1 MLTAPSPP
9 LPWRCWRPLKTLPG
23 RALRLAAWG
32 LLGALPALAATPGPR
47 PATGQAD
54 WRDQIIYFVLT
65 DRFDD
70 GDPSNNDQ
78 GAGEFNPAS
87 NAHYSGGDF
96 KGLQRR
102 LGYIQGLGATALW
115 ITPPVANQWWDGQY
129 SGYHG
134 YWAEHFTE
142 VDKHLGTLADYQA
155 LAGDL
160 HGRGMRLVQDIVV
173 NHTGNYFS
181 LRPGTPAGRPQ
192 AGYLPNTGS
201 RPQAAPRQPPFDQN
215 DARQPAHRAAA
226 IYHWTPDVSDFGQ
239 RQQVLTGQMS
249 GLDDLNTENPV
260 VRRALR
266 QSYGHW
272 LREVGVDAFRV
283 DTAFYVPPDY
293 FTDLLHARDPSAPG
307 LQRLAAQ
314 LGRPPVFAF
323 GEGFAIDKPWADRGA
338 RQIEAY
344 VRGPAGQPRLDGML
358 NFPLYGSLGDV
369 LARGAPTAVLGHRI
383 RSMMRVHSAP
393 QLMPSFVDNHDVDR
407 FLAGGSAAGL
417 AQALLAIMTLPGI
430 PVIYYGTEQ
439 GLTEQRGA
447 MFAAGFGAGGRDHFD
462 TSAPGYRLLQRLT
475 ALRRAH
481 RVFSR
486 GSPTVLQQQAH
497 GPGVIAWRMQQGRD
511 AALVVLNTADQ
522 PALLHALPTGLPA
535 GTALPGLLAL
545 DGEPAALRTGPGGR
559 VTAVLAPRSGQVWR
573 LPSPAAAAAVASSTS
588 DQAGPAGSAP
598 RLLAARPDASGQQL
612 LASGRARPGARLQLL
627 LDADLGRATPV
638 QAGADGR
645 WSAPVPVAHLAESA
659 APHQLLA
666 WSEADGQAS
675 AARPF
680 VLRRA
685 WRAVAD
691 VIDPAGD
698 DQGPDGHYRYPT
710 DPTWGPHRQMDL
722 RRARAWV
729 AGGALRLDIT
739 LQGLTQS
746 WQPPNGF
753 DHVAL
758 TLHFCQPGRD
768 GASVMPLQQA
778 SLPDGL
784 RWQHRLRLG
793 GWSNA
798 LFSADGASATREG
811 RPMTQGAALQVDR
824 QRRRLRITLPAG
836 ALGDA
841 AALRGLRIHISTW
854 DYDGGYRALGP
865 QPGPHS
871 LGGGPPDGPK
881 LMDTLL
887 LALPG

>member
-1 MLTAPSPP
+1 MMGLRCDQGAG
-9 LPWRCWRPLKTLPG
+9 WRGW
-23 RALRLAAWG
+23 AWA
-32 LLGALPALAATPGPR
+32 GALATFMATFMATPAHSSDR
-47 PATGQAD
+47 NA
-54 WRDQIIYFVLT
+54 WRDQVIYFVLT

-155 LAGDL
+155 LAGAL

-181 LRPGTPAGRPQ
+181 LRPGTPAQRPG
-192 AGYLPNTGS
+192 AGYQPNLGS
-201 RPQAAPRQPPFDQN
+201 RPHAAPRQPPFDLN
-215 DARQPAHRAAA
+215 DARLPAHRAAA

-249 GLDDLNTENPV
+249 GLDDLNTENPA
-260 VRRALR
+260 VRLALR

-272 LREVGVDAFRV
+272 LRAVGVDAFRV

-293 FTDLLHARDPSAPG
+293 FHDLLRSRDPAAPG
-307 LQRLAAQ
+307 LHRLAKR
-314 LGRPPVFAF
+314 LGRPPPFTF
-323 GEGFAIDKPWADRGA
+323 GEGFAIDRPLAERGA

-383 RSMMRVHSAP
+383 TSLMRVHRAP
-393 QLMPSFVDNHDVDR
+393 HLMPSFVDNHDVDR
-407 FLAGGSAAGL
+407 FLAGGTPAGL
-417 AQALLAIMTLPGI
+417 AQALLALMTLPGI

-439 GLTEQRGA
+439 GFTEQRGA

-475 ALRRAH
+475 TLCREH
-481 RVFSR
+481 RLFSR
-486 GSPTVLQQQAH
+486 GQPRVLQQQAH
-497 GPGVIAWRMQQGRD
+497 GPGVIAWRMQHGRD
-511 AALVVLNTADQ
+511 AALVALNTSDR
-522 PALLHALPTGLPA
+522 PALLHDVPTGLPA
-535 GTALPGLLAL
+535 GTPLPGLLAL
-545 DGEPAALRTGPGGR
+545 DGDAATVQAGPRGR
-559 VTAVLAPRSGQVWR
+559 LSAVLPPLSGQVWR
-573 LPSPAAAAAVASSTS
+573 LPTAPSPAPAPAPVIAPAPTAAPAPAAALAL
-588 DQAGPAGSAP
+588 PAGARP
-598 RLLAARPDASGQQL
+598 RVLAAQADASGSQL
-612 LASGRARPGARLQLL
+612 QASGRARPGARLQLL
-627 LDADLGRATPV
+627 LDDDLGQATPV
-638 QAGADGR
+638 QADADGR
-645 WSAPVPVAHLAESA
+645 WSATLALGRLAESA
-659 APHQLLA
+659 APHQLLV
-666 WSEADGQAS
+666 WDEAAGLAS
-675 AARPF
+675 AAWPF
-680 VLRRA
+680 RLRRA

-691 VIDPAGD
+691 NDDPAGD
-698 DQGPDGHYRYPT
+698 DQGPDGQYRYPT
-710 DPTWGPHRQMDL
+710 DPGWGANRQMDL

-729 AGGALRLDIT
+729 AGGALRLELT

-753 DHVAL
+753 DHMAL

-768 GASVMPLQQA
+768 GATQMPLQQA

-798 LFSADGASATREG
+798 LFSADGASASHEG
-811 RPMTQGAALQVDR
+811 QPQLRGASVQVDR
-824 QRRRLRITLPAG
+824 QRRTVQITLPAG

-841 AALRGLRIHISTW
+841 DALRGLRIHISTW

-865 QPGPHS
+865 QPGSHS
-871 LGGGPPDGPK
+871 LGGGAPDGPK

-887 LALPG
+887 LTLPD